1 MNKKIIIIYISL
13 TCSLLAHDIWIDN
26 SFAINYGH
34 IDKESS
40 HGDEKV
46 IEKESILK
54 VSCSKDAK
62 ISESKNKE
70 VKSGCDAIFVELK
83 KAYYTKTPYGIKKQS
98 KDKTK
103 MPIKSFQSIESVK
116 RIYDDDAEELFKSGL
131 ELTLRNRLS
140 EINVD
145 DKARLLVSFNGK
157 PQAGVS
163 LAYGDRVIGK
173 SDESGHINIRIRKT
187 GLQNIKASYTLKG
200 DGIKCDEI
208 IYSTTL
214 NIEVLK

>member
-1 MNKKIIIIYISL
+1 MIKKIMIYIML
-13 TCSLLAHDIWIDN
+13 TCSLLAHDIWIDD

-34 IDKESS
+34 MDKESS

-46 IEKESILK
+46 IDKESILR
-54 VSCSKDAK
+54 VSCSKDSK
-62 ISESKNKE
+62 ISEIKNKE
-70 VKSGCDAIFVELK
+70 LKSGCDAVFVELK
-83 KAYYTKTPYGIKKQS
+83 EAYYTKTPYGTKKQS

-116 RIYDDDAEELFKSGL
+116 RIYSDDAKELFKNGL
-131 ELTLRNRLS
+131 ELTLRNGLS
-140 EINVD
+140 EINVG
-145 DKARLLVSFNGK
+145 DKARLLVSFNAK
-157 PQAGVS
+157 AQAGVS
-163 LAYGDRVIGK
+163 VAYDDRVIGA
-173 SDESGHINIRIRKT
+173 SDENGYINIRIRKS

>member
-1 MNKKIIIIYISL
+1 MIKKIMIYITL
-13 TCSLLAHDIWIDN
+13 TCSLLAHDIWIDD

-46 IEKESILK
+46 IAKESILR
-54 VSCSKDAK
+54 VSCSRDAK

-70 VKSGCDAIFVELK
+70 LKSGCDAIFVELK
-83 KAYYTKTPYGIKKQS
+83 KAYYTKTPYGTKKQS

-103 MPIKSFQSIESVK
+103 MPMSSFQSIESVK
-116 RIYDDDAEELFKSGL
+116 RIYSDDAKELFKSGL

-145 DKARLLVSFNGK
+145 DKARLLVTFDDK
-157 PQAGVS
+157 AKAGVS
-163 LAYGDRVIGK
+163 VAYGDRVIGV
-173 SDESGHINIRIRKT
+173 SDENGHINIRIRKS